1 MAIRKP
7 GIGISEAVVLE
18 RLARLMRAAE
28 HEGDLNPAQWEA
40 LRYIGRANRFS
51 NSPGA
56 LTQYLGATKG
66 TVSQTVIALE
76 KKGLVAKGPRPEE
89 RRSVSLTLTES
100 GGAMLARDPWQR
112 LGAEI
117 DKLGPKTRKRFARA
131 LRDLLQGQLAR
142 GNFKS
147 FGVCRSCRY
156 FGEKAGGKEPGGPHR
171 CLLFNAPLT
180 GAESRKICVEHLAV

>member
-1 MAIRKP
+1 MAIRKSADET
-7 GIGISEAVVLE
+7 GAAVMLE
-18 RLARLMRAAE
+18 RLSRLMRAAE

-76 KKGLVAKGPRPEE
+76 KKGLVVKSPRPGEK
-89 RRSVSLTLTES
+89 RSLALSLTEP
-100 GGAMLARDPWQR
+100 GEAMLARDPWQR

-117 DKLGPKTRKRFARA
+117 EKLGPKTRKRFSKG
-131 LRDLLQGQLAR
+131 LRDLLHAELVR
-142 GNFKS
+142 GGFRE

-156 FGEKAGGKEPGGPHR
+156 FGEKAAQDEPGGPHR
-171 CLLFNAPLT
+171 CLLFNEPLS
-180 GAESRKICVEHLAV
+180 GAESRKICLEHLSV